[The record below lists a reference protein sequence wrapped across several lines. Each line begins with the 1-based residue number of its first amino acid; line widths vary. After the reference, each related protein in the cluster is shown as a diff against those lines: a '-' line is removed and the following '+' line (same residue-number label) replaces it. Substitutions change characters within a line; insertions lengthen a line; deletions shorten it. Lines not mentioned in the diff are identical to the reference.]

1 MSDYSE
7 SQNLVHSGKTNIV
20 ISAIIV
26 ILILIVS
33 LQLWILYGALNAA
46 GENQIF
52 VWAAFGSSLLLFIA
66 GLWLLKYLP
75 ELKTKE
81 EKDTDNPYE

>member
-7 SQNLVHSGKTNIV
+7 KQNLVHSGKTNIV
-20 ISAIIV
+20 ILAIIV

-33 LQLWILYGALNAA
+33 LQLWILYGALNASN
-46 GENQIF
+46 ENQIF
-52 VWAAFGSSLLLFIA
+52 VWAAFGASLLLFIA